1 MLSRKGGSSGAF
13 SQSGRIAGITGQSRF
28 TNCRRKAY
36 SSLSCQGPRPFLPT
50 KTAADL
56 ILPICSSSNGCHGSP
71 GRSSHSSS
79 QGRIPCSLSFAPISF
94 TAVVALVPWAREKG
108 KAFVFFFFLMV
119 GWGGGGVARASGGGG
134 LLWVGAGGGGGGGG
148 CPSLA

>member
-28 TNCRRKAY
+28 TSCRRKAY
-36 SSLSCQGPRPFLPT
+36 SSLSCQGPLPFLPT

-56 ILPICSSSNGCHGSP
+56 ILPICSSSSGCHGSP
-71 GRSSHSSS
+71 GRNSHSSS

-94 TAVVALVPWAREKG
+94 TAGFVFAFGGGG
-108 KAFVFFFFLMV
+108 KARGSAVCFVPV
-119 GWGGGGVARASGGGG
+119 GGWGGWVGGRGGGG
-134 LLWVGAGGGGGGGG
+134 RAG
-148 CPSLA
+148 C